1 MQHTHKSAEGPRI
14 MFVSVTAIAFQTCGK
29 VVPSASGQLLCLI
42 YCPSVW
48 LIRAAGK
55 SQKEFPPYL
64 HWVTPSNPL
73 PPLHPYSSL
82 ELIRTSSH
90 FYSLLPQC
98 PLALSDRLQVYAS
111 VSDDS
116 LAGVLVTHSQ
126 MPGWLWVCLSS
137 QHLCHRQSHPVVLWA
152 VVTGEPPVA
161 SSLVMWLLVLAVLLS
176 DSLTLSLSCSSLLS
190 PCYLPPPSCWFWC
203 WILTFTGDN
212 LLYK

>member
-1 MQHTHKSAEGPRI
+1 

-126 MPGWLWVCLSS
+126 MPGWLWVCLLLPEQPTLVSPPIPPCGFVGCGYWWAASCFQSS
-137 QHLCHRQSHPVVLWA
+137 HVTPSPCSPALWQSHSFSVLFFS
-152 VVTGEPPVA
+152 TK
-161 SSLVMWLLVLAVLLS
+161 
-176 DSLTLSLSCSSLLS
+176 SLLS
-190 PCYLPPPSCWFWC
+190 PSSFLL
-203 WILTFTGDN
+203 ILMLDTDF
-212 LLYK
+212 YWR